1 MQSSEQDVPKRQ
13 KKLVRFGE
21 EEIETKGYELIDG

>member
-13 KKLVRFGE
+13 KKLVRFWE
-21 EEIETKGYELIDG
+21 EKIETKGHELIDG